1 VCYVLGNRRKHRSAS
16 LSGSPSNTC
25 YILIMQQYWPFI
37 NINTSTRRF
46 NLSANCA
53 MNCMTTTSFSQ
64 PVAGAW
70 CAMCWATE
78 ESTGVR
84 SKTKWR
90 RHLELKI
97 ELKYLE
103 R

>member
-1 VCYVLGNRRKHRSAS
+1 MCYVLGNRRKHRSAS

-53 MNCMTTTSFSQ
+53 MNCMTTASFSQ
-64 PVAGAW
+64 PVAELAGL
-70 CAMCWATE
+70 MCYVLGTE
-78 ESTGVR
+78 ESRGVVLKR
-84 SKTKWR
+84 SGGL
-90 RHLELKI
+90 LELN
-97 ELKYLE
+97 
-103 R
+103 